1 MPWDKM
7 EKEVSE
13 KVHQAVYK
21 QFPYLQGVEPEVSDM
36 ENDEF
41 LLIYKGQATT
51 SNGHALP
58 VSIRVV
64 SDKTGK
70 IKKISSSR

>member
-1 MPWDKM
+1 
-7 EKEVSE
+7 
-13 KVHQAVYK
+13 
-21 QFPYLQGVEPEVSDM
+21 VSDM

-41 LLIYKGQATT
+41 LLIFKGQVITA
-51 SNGHALP
+51 NGHALP